1 MKGSPI
7 LYSLRDLQV
16 LVMYPEGEVNDSL
29 LLQLIRIGCNV
40 RHLWPPPEKISF
52 EVDVVF
58 SAIPQ
63 DHFYS
68 KIKSLSK
75 GFSNEVTFITVVE
88 YESPTV
94 ISQMLEIG
102 AHGVI
107 SLPINSNT
115 ILPSLVLARNNSEI
129 IKKYNRSIEKL
140 EEKLALINVVNKAK
154 ILLMQKFNMEE
165 EEAHR
170 HLTKKSMK
178 ERKSLIK
185 TSEEILAT
193 NEKQSK

>member
-1 MKGSPI
+1 MKESSI
-7 LYSLRDLQV
+7 LYSLRDLKV

-40 RHLWPPPEKISF
+40 RHLWPPHEKTSF

-58 SAIPQ
+58 SVISQ
-63 DHFYS
+63 DRFYS
-68 KIKSLSK
+68 KIKNLSK
-75 GFSNEVTFITVVE
+75 RLSNEVTFIAVIE

-94 ISQMLEIG
+94 ISQILEIG

-107 SLPINSNT
+107 SLPIKSNT
-115 ILPSLVLARNNSEI
+115 ILPSLVLARNNSET
-129 IKKYNRSIEKL
+129 IKKHNRSIKKL
-140 EEKLALINVVNKAK
+140 EEKLSLTNVVNKAK
-154 ILLMQKFNMEE
+154 VFLMKKFNIEE

-170 HLTKKSMK
+170 YLTKKSME

-185 TSEEILAT
+185 TSEEILST
-193 NEKQSK
+193 NDKKQI

>member
-1 MKGSPI
+1 MKESPI
-7 LYSLRDLQV
+7 LHSLRDLQV

-63 DHFYS
+63 DRFYS
-68 KIKSLSK
+68 KIKNLSK
-75 GFSNEVTFITVVE
+75 GFSNEVTFITIIE

-115 ILPSLVLARNNSEI
+115 ILPNLVLARNNSEI
-129 IKKYNRSIEKL
+129 IKKHNRSIKKL
-140 EEKLALINVVNKAK
+140 EEKLALTNVVNKAK
-154 ILLMQKFNMEE
+154 ILLMQKFNIEE

-170 HLTKKSMK
+170 HLTKKSME

-193 NEKQSK
+193 NEKKSK

>member
-1 MKGSPI
+1 MKESPI

-58 SAIPQ
+58 SAISQ
-63 DHFYS
+63 DRFYS
-68 KIKSLSK
+68 KIKNLSK
-75 GFSNEVTFITVVE
+75 GFSNEATFITVIE

-115 ILPSLVLARNNSEI
+115 ILPSLVLARNNSET
-129 IKKYNRSIEKL
+129 IKKYNRSINKL

-154 ILLMQKFNMEE
+154 ILLMQKFNIEE

-170 HLTKKSMK
+170 HLTKKSME

-185 TSEEILAT
+185 TSEEVLAT
-193 NEKQSK
+193 YDKQSK